1 MSEKKSH
8 KTNTSATLFLL
19 VIHGFEVS
27 WFFFVGYIDVVTS
40 GEKEIKEQQIEKQKK
55 KRGFLE

>member
-1 MSEKKSH
+1 MV
-8 KTNTSATLFLL
+8 LRFLD
-19 VIHGFEVS
+19 
-27 WFFFVGYIDVVTS
+27 FFFVGYIDVVTS